1 MATPLSHK
9 VTQTVGLDPSSW
21 LDRHGDYLFRYAM
34 FRLRDLEAAE
44 DVLQETLLAAMKDHD
59 DFRGASSERTWL
71 VGILRHKILDRF
83 REVSRLRPLYDIDA
97 FDDVDFQENGHW
109 QVDSAPIAWRA
120 KPDELIEQKEF
131 WHVFSHGLSSLS
143 AQTATAFILR
153 EIDCI
158 DTDEI
163 CEALNVSR
171 ENLWVMLHRA
181 RLSLRRFLQINWFG
195 APPVSSR
202 TAGIDSDRVD
212 GPVPIPPA
220 VRFASHQ
227 RLTA

>member
-1 MATPLSHK
+1 MTHDLKLSNPE
-9 VTQTVGLDPSSW
+9 DW
-21 LDRHGDYLFRYAM
+21 IDEHGDYLFRHAM
-34 FRLRDLEAAE
+34 FRLRDAAAAE
-44 DVLQETLLAAMKDHD
+44 DVLQETLLAAMKGRA

-97 FDDVDFQENGHW
+97 FDEFDFQENGHW
-109 QVDSAPIAWRA
+109 RLDSAPVAWRA
-120 KPDELIEQKEF
+120 KPGELIEQKEF
-131 WHVFSHGLSSLS
+131 WEVFSHGLCSLS
-143 AQTATAFILR
+143 ARTATAFILR
-153 EIDCI
+153 EVDGL

-163 CEALNVSR
+163 CEALNVSQ

-195 APPVSSR
+195 ALPVSSQ
-202 TAGIDSDRVD
+202 TAGIDSGRVD
-212 GPVPIPPA
+212 GLVPVPQA
-220 VRFASHQ
+220 VSFASHQ

>member
-1 MATPLSHK
+1 MSPDHKLADPATW
-9 VTQTVGLDPSSW
+9 VDE
-21 LDRHGDYLFRYAM
+21 HGDYLFRYAM
-34 FRLRDLEAAE
+34 FRLRDQASAE
-44 DVLQETLLAAMKDHD
+44 DVLQETLLAAIKGHAG
-59 DFRGASSERTWL
+59 FRGASSERTWL

-83 REVSRLRPLYDIDA
+83 REVSQMRPLNDINVFDA
-97 FDDVDFQENGHW
+97 FDFQENGRW
-109 QVDSAPIAWRA
+109 QVDSAPVAWRA
-120 KPDELIEQKEF
+120 KPDELIEQEES
-131 WHVFSHGLSSLS
+131 WDVFTHGLSSLS
-143 AQTATAFILR
+143 ARTATAFILR
-153 EIDCI
+153 EIDCLE
-158 DTDEI
+158 TDEI

-195 APPVSSR
+195 APTVSSR